1 MKTEIGVY
9 TIGRKGG
16 SEEVNFKRFTV
27 KFGKKFNSTPVFVA
41 NTLQGTN
48 FPGDIPDTFA
58 VSVKSITEEA
68 AVVQVWKVSNPK
80 TSTGW
85 GQDLR
90 LCWIA
95 IGEN

>member
-9 TIGRKGG
+9 TIGP
-16 SEEVNFKRFTV
+16 SIDVLFKRFTV
-27 KFGKKFNSTPVFVA
+27 KFEKNFQSPPVFVA

-48 FPGDIPDTFA
+48 YPQDIPDTFA
-58 VSVKSITEEA
+58 VSLKSINEKE
-68 AVVQVWKVSNPK
+68 AVVQVWRVDNPNNPK
-80 TSTGW
+80 VARGW
-85 GQDLR
+85 AQNLR